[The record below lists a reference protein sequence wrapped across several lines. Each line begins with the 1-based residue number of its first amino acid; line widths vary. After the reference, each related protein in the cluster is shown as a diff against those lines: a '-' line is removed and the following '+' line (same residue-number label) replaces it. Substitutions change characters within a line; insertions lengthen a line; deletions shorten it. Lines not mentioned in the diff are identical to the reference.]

1 MSGCNVVDSSAW
13 LEYLAN
19 TKQAAHFA
27 GALEDTDNLIVPVVT
42 IYEVFKK
49 VLRERTEGDAMQVV
63 SLMQAGTVVD
73 IDQPLALD
81 AARYALPLADSII
94 YATAVSRGA
103 TLWTQDGHFRQLP
116 NVRYYPKKNK

>member
-1 MSGCNVVDSSAW
+1 VTGCNVVDSSAW

-27 GALEDTDNLIVPVVT
+27 GALEDTDKLVVPVIT

-49 VLRERTEGDAMQVV
+49 VLRERNEGEAMQVV

-73 IDQPLALD
+73 LDQSLAVE

-94 YATAVSRGA
+94 YATAMSRGA
-103 TLWTQDGHFRQLP
+103 TLWTQDEHFRELP
-116 NVRYYPKKNK
+116 NVRYYPKP